1 MPHLIRTAIMIVAAM
16 IGSAIVLAGLILVV
30 GNLTTYGHTPA
41 DFLPEDRTVALFHD
55 VNKDTV
61 QKWSAHFPALSEAVY
76 ETGSLIGIIQ
86 NEDSTY
92 SAAIFTQSTAGTLG
106 QYAVSFVGPSIET
119 LVGKQQ
125 SPLGKN
131 TTYRMLEA
139 AHTHMPWIYIATTAL
154 PQPDGIRSTLEF
166 AALYGNSDAVGIQEL
181 SNHFVVSSQGS
192 ANYISIQ
199 EQIAELGNTIFR
211 VSIAEPRALWKEL
224 HQALPA
230 QPATIIDGIIRQ
242 YLSAWGVGISLE
254 HDILALLKDPSAVH
268 ITQSG
273 SINHILFEGSMKNI
287 PARGRII
294 DRIHESFIG
303 TLPATTI
310 TRRVLD
316 KRFMSV
322 DIRHDEDQIQNSQ
335 TRTGNWVVRETTSQV
350 DGSSMVSATSSTD
363 FLLSDNLDTLQE
375 AIESKGRLHTPS
387 STELIRSQGMI
398 KLSEIDVLLSS
409 ILQSKDRKTLREDF
423 ANTLEWDTIIN
434 GFIIQ
439 KDLFF

>member
-55 VNKDTV
+55 VDAHTV
-61 QKWSAHFPALSEAVY
+61 QKWSAHFPSLAEAVY
-76 ETGSLIGIIQ
+76 ETGSIIGIIQ
-86 NEDSTY
+86 NEDNTY
-92 SAAIFTQSTAGTLG
+92 SAAIFTRSTAGTLG
-106 QYAVSFVGPSIET
+106 QYAVSFAEQPIEP
-119 LVGKQQ
+119 LVGKQK
-125 SPLGKN
+125 SPLSRN
-131 TTYRMLEA
+131 ATYKMLETV
-139 AHTHMPWIYIATTAL
+139 HMHMPWIYIATTAL

-166 AALYGNSDAVGIQEL
+166 AALYGNSDAVGIQE
-181 SNHFVVSSQGS
+181 SGNHFVVSSQGS

-199 EQIAELGNTIFR
+199 EQVAELGNTIFR
-211 VSIAEPRALWKEL
+211 VSIAEPQVLWKEL
-224 HQALPA
+224 HKTLPT
-230 QPATIIDGIIRQ
+230 QSATIIDGILRQ
-242 YLSAWGVGISLE
+242 YLSAWGLGISLE
-254 HDILALLKDPSAVH
+254 HDILVLLKDPSTVH

-273 SINHILFEGSMKNI
+273 SINHILLEGSMKDI
-287 PARGRII
+287 PSRGRII
-294 DRIHESFIG
+294 DRIHESFIS

-310 TRRVLD
+310 TKRVLD
-316 KRFMSV
+316 KRFTAV
-322 DIRHDEDQIQNSQ
+322 DIRHDEGQIQNSQ
-335 TRTGNWVVRETTSQV
+335 TRTGNWVVRETTSQIN
-350 DGSSMVSATSSTD
+350 GASIASATSGTE

-434 GFIIQ
+434 GSIIQ